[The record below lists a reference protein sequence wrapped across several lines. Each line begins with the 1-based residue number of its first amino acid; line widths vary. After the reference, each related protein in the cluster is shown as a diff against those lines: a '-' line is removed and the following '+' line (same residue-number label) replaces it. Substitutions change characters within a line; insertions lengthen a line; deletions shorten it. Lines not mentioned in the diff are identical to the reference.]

1 MATARGRRG
10 GGRVSDSRRRSQRA
24 RRRNEGSDLGQRI
37 VVAIPAIGFAVAIIV
52 LGGWWFAAGVGALGL
67 ICLHELF
74 RMYER
79 VHPIRLAAFAGLIG
93 YVVAAELGEVSDVL
107 LVTVAAFPLV
117 FLLSLFMPARP
128 GPSGTASMSITFLG
142 LFWIGLPIAHVILLM
157 KLPNGDGVLVELL
170 VGTFIGD
177 TGAYLGG
184 RLIGTRKL
192 APSISPN
199 KTVEGLVIGMLAAI
213 AGVELASLWD
223 DSVSAGQALW
233 LGVAVAFAAPVG
245 DLFESKIK
253 RDAGTKDAGAL
264 FGAHGGALDRL
275 DAALFV
281 IVAGYYVW
289 RAVL

>member
-1 MATARGRRG
+1 MAARRERVRGRREP
-10 GGRVSDSRRRSQRA
+10 DSRRRARQA
-24 RRRNEGSDLGQRI
+24 RRRNEGSDLSQRI

-52 LGGWWFAAGVGALGL
+52 LGGWWFAAGAGVLGL

-74 RMYER
+74 QMYER
-79 VHPIRLAAFAGLIG
+79 VHPVRLAAFAGLIG
-93 YVVAAELGEVSDVL
+93 LVVAAELGDVSDVL
-107 LVTVAAFPLV
+107 LAAVAAYPVV
-117 FLLSLFMPARP
+117 FLLAIAMPARP
-128 GPSGTASMSITFLG
+128 GPSVTASMSITILG
-142 LFWIGLPIAHVILLM
+142 LYWIGFGIAHAILLM
-157 KLPNGDGVLVELL
+157 RLPDGDGVLVILL

-192 APSISPN
+192 APRISPN
-199 KTVEGLVIGMLAAI
+199 KTIEGLVIGMLTAV

-233 LGVAVAFAAPVG
+233 LGIAVAIAAPLG

-253 RDAGTKDAGAL
+253 RDAGTKDTGTL

>member
-1 MATARGRRG
+1 
-10 GGRVSDSRRRSQRA
+10 
-24 RRRNEGSDLGQRI
+24 
-37 VVAIPAIGFAVAIIV
+37 
-52 LGGWWFAAGVGALGL
+52 
-67 ICLHELF
+67 
-74 RMYER
+74 
-79 VHPIRLAAFAGLIG
+79 
-93 YVVAAELGEVSDVL
+93 VAAYPV
-107 LVTVAAFPLV
+107 V
-117 FLLSLFMPARP
+117 FLLAIVMPARP
-128 GPSGTASMSITFLG
+128 GPSVTASMSITILG
-142 LFWIGLPIAHVILLM
+142 LYWIGFGIAHAILLM
-157 KLPNGDGVLVELL
+157 RLPDGDGVLVILL

-192 APSISPN
+192 APRISPN
-199 KTVEGLVIGMLAAI
+199 KTIEGLVIGMLTAV

-233 LGVAVAFAAPVG
+233 LGVAVALAAPLG
-245 DLFESKIK
+245 DLFESKLK
-253 RDAGTKDAGAL
+253 RDAGTKDTGTL

>member
-1 MATARGRRG
+1 MAATRGRR
-10 GGRVSDSRRRSQRA
+10 VPESRRRTERA
-24 RRRNEGSDLGQRI
+24 RRRHEGSDLGQRI
-37 VVAIPAIGFAVAIIV
+37 LVAIPAIAFAVAIVV
-52 LGGWWFAAGVGALGL
+52 LGGWWFAAGAGVLGL

-79 VHPIRLAAFAGLIG
+79 VHPVRLAAFAGLAGI
-93 YVVAAELGEVSDVL
+93 VVAAQLGGVPDVL
-107 LVTVAAFPLV
+107 LALSASFPLV
-117 FLLSLFMPARP
+117 FLLALAMPARP
-128 GPSGTASMSITFLG
+128 GPSVTASMSITFLG
-142 LFWIGLPIAHVILLM
+142 LFWIGLAIAHAILLM
-157 KLPNGDGVLVELL
+157 KLGNGDGVLVELL

-192 APSISPN
+192 APRISPN
-199 KTVEGLVIGMLAAI
+199 KTVEGLVIGMLAAV
-213 AGVELASLWD
+213 AGVELAAVWD

-233 LGVAVAFAAPVG
+233 LGIAVAFAAPLG

-253 RDAGTKDAGAL
+253 RDAGTKDAGTL

-289 RAVL
+289 RAVM